1 MHFRLGSARVD
12 VEVVKIFI
20 AVGVEVVVLALG
32 IVVLFWL
39 LDSVLCILAFYFLF
53 LFQPLPSI
61 FNFGFNSVKL
71 TLFFFLLLFATFVQV
86 GLSRLLLFKVALWV
100 TFTWFYLQWEIQ
112 KLTRVFGVSISA

>member
-53 LFQPLPSI
+53 LYFLMMPLCFPLLPS
-61 FNFGFNSVKL
+61 KC
-71 TLFFFLLLFATFVQV
+71 
-86 GLSRLLLFKVALWV
+86 
-100 TFTWFYLQWEIQ
+100 
-112 KLTRVFGVSISA
+112 